1 MGLGGEAREDRVSLC
16 ASSSSAADERMA
28 DADADAEEEA
38 DADADVEDGSAAAL
52 VPATSSAGLQSLR
65 ALASP
70 GFASPTTPGTA
81 LLAELLDAAAHDA
94 VAHVARKNVVQRPP
108 TTAMSTPPW
117 VQRGG
122 RSGGAASTNGVA
134 QQQQQQHAAALQ
146 ASARHSEAALW
157 TAAELQRGES
167 SSSSQQQQQQLEL
180 HAQLAELQLCFLQLH
195 EQQQALVATH
205 LAQRR
210 AADGLGGDG
219 VQPCA
224 CVIS

>member
-81 LLAELLDAAAHDA
+81 LIAELLDAAAHDA
-94 VAHVARKNVVQRPP
+94 VAHVARKNVVRRPP
-108 TTAMSTPPW
+108 TMAMSTPPW

>member
-38 DADADVEDGSAAAL
+38 EAEAGDGSAAAL
-52 VPATSSAGLQSLR
+52 APATSSAGLQSLR

-94 VAHVARKNVVQRPP
+94 VAHVARKNVVRRPP
-108 TTAMSTPPW
+108 TMAMAMSTPPW

-122 RSGGAASTNGVA
+122 CSGGAASANGVA

-167 SSSSQQQQQQLEL
+167 SSQQQLEL

>member
-38 DADADVEDGSAAAL
+38 EAEAGDGSAAAL

-94 VAHVARKNVVQRPP
+94 VAHVARKNVVRRPP
-108 TTAMSTPPW
+108 TMAMAMSTPPW

-157 TAAELQRGES
+157 TAAELQRGE